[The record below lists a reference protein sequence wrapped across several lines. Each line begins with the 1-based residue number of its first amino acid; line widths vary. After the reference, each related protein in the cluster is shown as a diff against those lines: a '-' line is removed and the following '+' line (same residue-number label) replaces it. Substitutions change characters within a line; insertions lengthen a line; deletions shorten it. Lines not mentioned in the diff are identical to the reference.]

1 MRLTQKSFQNLLRQL
16 IGAAVIIFLLVM
28 VLMLV
33 PAHSLEKSLH
43 MWMSFLPP
51 SDILHWKS
59 AVDREI
65 SLVMKL
71 QGSILISRLLAL
83 TLRHTTRIYIRY
95 FQSILIV
102 VLSSRLVP
110 VVMTQLYIVAPAWLT
125 EMSDNMISEM
135 GRSFSADDGECP
147 DLVLD
152 PHLADT
158 LGESRDDLTTVGSL
172 LATNT
177 DSSDGGASKSR
188 HGSADFQARS
198 FSTEDVETFNRL
210 SKQGNGSN
218 GSGGIQ
224 SWALNEAAMNEMMID
239 TPDEDHQLGGG
250 EAFVFDPQYGVIP
263 ASSRDRWRELQA
275 QRAERDS
282 SRQGEGGEKRQIPPV
297 RYSSCQQ

>member
-33 PAHSLEKSLH
+33 PAHSLEKSLQ

-59 AVDREI
+59 AVDKEI

-110 VVMTQLYIVAPAWLT
+110 VVMTQLY
-125 EMSDNMISEM
+125 
-135 GRSFSADDGECP
+135 
-147 DLVLD
+147 
-152 PHLADT
+152 
-158 LGESRDDLTTVGSL
+158 
-172 LATNT
+172 
-177 DSSDGGASKSR
+177 
-188 HGSADFQARS
+188 
-198 FSTEDVETFNRL
+198 
-210 SKQGNGSN
+210 
-218 GSGGIQ
+218 
-224 SWALNEAAMNEMMID
+224 
-239 TPDEDHQLGGG
+239 
-250 EAFVFDPQYGVIP
+250 VFDYTMLFLSLYLSTCLLHSLAPHGTSLTIIP
-263 ASSRDRWRELQA
+263 LPLSIIINRHNTHTSYYYLTGTSSRPH
-275 QRAERDS
+275 
-282 SRQGEGGEKRQIPPV
+282 G
-297 RYSSCQQ
+297 